1 MDIKNFCVL
10 SVSERTIYRRVQDYG
25 LQCRKFIEINDFEL
39 DREIKKN
46 EFPPNSAKNLLKEL
60 LHGKDITMTKMR
72 G

>member
-1 MDIKNFCVL
+1 M
-10 SVSERTIYRRVQDYG
+10 QDYG

-39 DREIKKN
+39 DREIKKMN
-46 EFPPNSAKNLLKEL
+46 FHQTPQKILLKEL